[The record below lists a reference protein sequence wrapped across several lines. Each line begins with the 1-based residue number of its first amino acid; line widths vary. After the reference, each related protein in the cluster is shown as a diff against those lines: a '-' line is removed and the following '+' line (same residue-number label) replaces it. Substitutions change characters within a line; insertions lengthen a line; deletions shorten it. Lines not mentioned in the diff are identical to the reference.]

1 MSHPVTPT
9 VVVTTPAQERALD
22 AALDLVARWGLSKT
36 TLGDVARAAG
46 ISRATL
52 YRSFPGGKDQLFD
65 LLARRELA
73 RFLDRV
79 TDAFAGSD
87 DLADALAGG
96 LHAAAVHLVDHAA
109 VRYILANEPEVAVP
123 VLSFSQCEGLLRV
136 VRRAVAPSLVHLLPD
151 PGSAG
156 WAAEWLARIFLSAL
170 VNPTPAFDLS
180 DREVCDRLVRSYV
193 VPALAP
199 SATHGPSSAT
209 LIHS

>member
-1 MSHPVTPT
+1 MPVT
-9 VVVTTPAQERALD
+9 VVVTTAAQERALD
-22 AALDLVARWGLSKT
+22 AALDLVARWGLAKT

-73 RFLDRV
+73 RFLAVV
-79 TDAFAGSD
+79 TEAFAASD
-87 DLADALAGG
+87 DLAEALAGG
-96 LHAAAVHLVDHAA
+96 LHAASCHLADHAA
-109 VRYILANEPEVAVP
+109 VRYILDHEPDVAVP
-123 VLSFSQCEGLLRV
+123 VLSFSRCDDLLRV
-136 VRRAVAPSLVHLLPD
+136 VRRAVAPSLVHLLPAPD
-151 PGSAG
+151 AAS
-156 WAAEWLARIFLSAL
+156 WAAEWLARLFLSAL

-209 LIHS
+209 LIHT